1 MRDHFP
7 KNLNNE
13 KCSSCSSQIEA
24 MPNFGLLWAF
34 PQLDLPLDLL
44 TNGKKDERQ
53 YTAEVAREHLVPSKP
68 KDAFLR
74 AMSGDVHHGIPN
86 DRLSAL
92 VEAVRLDGDAK
103 RTYIQ
108 QATTAAHLAKA
119 ACELHRKSAR
129 HTHLLERRMSDR
141 FGRTTEGRWIV
152 LVAQTSTMN

>member
-1 MRDHFP
+1 MGFP
-7 KNLNNE
+7 PARSAAGPSNVARGE
-13 KCSSCSSQIEA
+13 QSGSRPSSASTPS
-24 MPNFGLLWAF
+24 
-34 PQLDLPLDLL
+34 
-44 TNGKKDERQ
+44 NGKKDERQ

-119 ACELHRKSAR
+119 ACELHRVCRNDRSDPR
-129 HTHLLERRMSDR
+129 LENVHRSLQGTPI
-141 FGRTTEGRWIV
+141 FWNVG
-152 LVAQTSTMN
+152 